1 MCRSAHLRRGHR
13 TVNRPPCYGG
23 RLVCRT
29 GGVAGGAWR
38 HCALCVRDGLWLT
51 AGWGWDVGLEVAVAM
66 AVAVG
71 VSSDWRRGRSRNRSK
86 SLGVQCKGVVFSRFL
101 FCAAGAT
108 PKNAFFE
115 YRGGICSCTKP
126 DSSEISFSGR
136 PRPRPGPGSRVTP
149 HPLACST
156 TPRSLTTM
164 AQRKGVQKLS
174 PHGNPILAAAKK
186 VRIIWTSHCH
196 ARALNGLPL
205 RLLY

>member
-1 MCRSAHLRRGHR
+1 MDRPEMAPIGVCVRGVGACREREIEMGTSCFDSNAATVNRLLLPWTPLGGLGVCRSAHLRRGHR

-101 FCAAGAT
+101 FCACRRHAQ
-108 PKNAFFE
+108 KRVF
-115 YRGGICSCTKP
+115 RI
-126 DSSEISFSGR
+126 
-136 PRPRPGPGSRVTP
+136 PRWN
-149 HPLACST
+149 L
-156 TPRSLTTM
+156 
-164 AQRKGVQKLS
+164 
-174 PHGNPILAAAKK
+174 
-186 VRIIWTSHCH
+186 
-196 ARALNGLPL
+196 
-205 RLLY
+205 